1 MLVNQDI
8 TKDVTVVSDFPLN
21 GKRTLQKQ
29 PPKCVLQICVW
40 QLLLKLFK
48 MYVKESI

>member
-1 MLVNQDI
+1 MKQDI
-8 TKDVTVVSDFPLN
+8 TKDVTVVSDFLLN

-29 PPKCVLQICVW
+29 PLKCVLQICVW
-40 QLLLKLFK
+40 QLLLKSFK